1 MKLPPLN
8 HTVRGERGKCTPTPL
23 STVQPS
29 TQVCR
34 QQRRR
39 ALKTSAQ
46 SIQAYATECRQ
57 GDDFQITQHF
67 IAHFNALRARCGNG
81 GIRNQRQI
89 IAEHRSSD
97 DGSRRKMHIQSQCL
111 RQRHGNRNHCRNRSA
126 RRSHC
131 QRNTSAHDKQP
142 RQHELRRNK
151 RPRNRKPNSNK
162 LHLPPQNAVRKC
174 QFASESILRTYRQ
187 SSTNRHL

>member
-8 HTVRGERGKCTPTPL
+8 HTVRGEREKCTPTPL

-46 SIQAYATECRQ
+46 SIQACAAECRQ

-97 DGSRRKMHIQSQCL
+97 DGFRRKMPFANASSRPNPFFGRIDNL
-111 RQRHGNRNHCRNRSA
+111 RQIVIYDH
-126 RRSHC
+126 
-131 QRNTSAHDKQP
+131 TL
-142 RQHELRRNK
+142 RQIKIDTFN
-151 RPRNRKPNSNK
+151 
-162 LHLPPQNAVRKC
+162 
-174 QFASESILRTYRQ
+174 
-187 SSTNRHL
+187 